1 MGIIE
6 IKNITKRFND
16 KLVLDN
22 VSFKVN
28 EGEIFGFIGPNG
40 AGKSTL
46 INIMTTLLVPDSGK
60 IKICGYDI
68 VKESLKAKA
77 NIGYV
82 PQDIAL
88 LEELSAYDNLE
99 FFGALYG
106 LKGKLLKER
115 IKEALE
121 VTGLED
127 KRKQKVKKFSGGM
140 KRRLNIATAIMHHPK
155 VLIMDEPTVGVDPQS
170 RNHIFTFT
178 KKICK
183 EWGTTVIYT
192 SHYMEEVEEL
202 CERVFIIDLGKE
214 IAYGNKEDIKRK
226 VKKFSG
232 GMKRRLNIATAI
244 MHHPKV
250 LIMDEPTVGVD
261 PQSRNHIFTFTKKI
275 CKEWGT
281 TVIYTSH
288 YMEEVEEL
296 CERVFIIDL
305 GKEIA
310 YGNKED
316 IKSSVFPNNKVII
329 NASNISGEAL
339 LKLENVE
346 GVLKV
351 LDNENLITLTINSN
365 FKLGNALNILE
376 KENVVI
382 KKISYEEAKLEDV
395 FLTLTGKNLRD

>member
-1 MGIIE
+1 MAIIE

-22 VSFKVN
+22 ISYEINK
-28 EGEIFGFIGPNG
+28 GEIFGFIGPNG

-46 INIMTTLLVPDSGK
+46 INIMTSLLVPDSGSV
-60 IKICGYDI
+60 KICGYDI

-214 IAYGNKEDIKRK
+214 IAYGNKEDIK
-226 VKKFSG
+226 
-232 GMKRRLNIATAI
+232 
-244 MHHPKV
+244 
-250 LIMDEPTVGVD
+250 
-261 PQSRNHIFTFTKKI
+261 
-275 CKEWGT
+275 
-281 TVIYTSH
+281 
-288 YMEEVEEL
+288 
-296 CERVFIIDL
+296 
-305 GKEIA
+305 
-310 YGNKED
+310 
-316 IKSSVFPNNKVII
+316 SSVFPNNKVII
-329 NASNISGEAL
+329 DASNMSGEAL
-339 LKLENVE
+339 IKLENVE
-346 GVLKV
+346 GILKIV
-351 LDNENLITLTINSN
+351 DNKNLITLTINSN

-376 KENVVI
+376 KENVII

>member
-1 MGIIE
+1 MAIIE
-6 IKNITKRFND
+6 IKNVTKRFND

-22 VSFKVN
+22 ISYEVN
-28 EGEIFGFIGPNG
+28 KGEIFGFIGPNG

-46 INIMTTLLVPDSGK
+46 INIMTSLLVPDSGSV
-60 IKICGYDI
+60 KICGYDI
-68 VKESLKAKA
+68 VKESIKAKE

-140 KRRLNIATAIMHHPK
+140 KRRLNISTAIMHHPK

-214 IAYGNKEDIKRK
+214 IAYGNKE
-226 VKKFSG
+226 
-232 GMKRRLNIATAI
+232 
-244 MHHPKV
+244 
-250 LIMDEPTVGVD
+250 E
-261 PQSRNHIFTFTKKI
+261 
-275 CKEWGT
+275 
-281 TVIYTSH
+281 
-288 YMEEVEEL
+288 
-296 CERVFIIDL
+296 
-305 GKEIA
+305 
-310 YGNKED
+310 

-329 NASNISGEAL
+329 DASNMSGEAL
-339 LKLENVE
+339 LKLENIE
-346 GVLKV
+346 GILKV
-351 LDNENLITLTINSN
+351 IDSENLIILTINSD
-365 FKLGNALNILE
+365 FKLANALNILE
-376 KENVVI
+376 EENVVI

>member
-1 MGIIE
+1 MAIIE

-22 VSFKVN
+22 ISYEINK
-28 EGEIFGFIGPNG
+28 GEIFGFIGPNG

-46 INIMTTLLVPDSGK
+46 INIMTSLLVPDSGSV
-60 IKICGYDI
+60 KICGYDI

-140 KRRLNIATAIMHHPK
+140 KRRLNIAT
-155 VLIMDEPTVGVDPQS
+155 
-170 RNHIFTFT
+170 
-178 KKICK
+178 
-183 EWGTTVIYT
+183 
-192 SHYMEEVEEL
+192 
-202 CERVFIIDLGKE
+202 
-214 IAYGNKEDIKRK
+214 
-226 VKKFSG
+226 
-232 GMKRRLNIATAI
+232 ATAI

-329 NASNISGEAL
+329 DASNMSGEAL
-339 LKLENVE
+339 IKLETVE
-346 GVLKV
+346 GILKIV
-351 LDNENLITLTINSN
+351 DNENLITLTINSN
-365 FKLGNALNILE
+365 FKLGNVLNILE
-376 KENVVI
+376 KENVII

>member
-1 MGIIE
+1 MAIIE
-6 IKNITKRFND
+6 IKNVTKRFND

-22 VSFKVN
+22 ISYEVN
-28 EGEIFGFIGPNG
+28 KGEIFGFIGPNG

-46 INIMTTLLVPDSGK
+46 INIMTSVLVPYSGSV
-60 IKICGYDI
+60 KICGYDI
-68 VKESLKAKA
+68 VKESIKAKE

-214 IAYGNKEDIKRK
+214 IAYGNKE
-226 VKKFSG
+226 
-232 GMKRRLNIATAI
+232 
-244 MHHPKV
+244 
-250 LIMDEPTVGVD
+250 E
-261 PQSRNHIFTFTKKI
+261 
-275 CKEWGT
+275 
-281 TVIYTSH
+281 
-288 YMEEVEEL
+288 
-296 CERVFIIDL
+296 
-305 GKEIA
+305 
-310 YGNKED
+310 

-329 NASNISGEAL
+329 DASNMSGEAL
-339 LKLENVE
+339 LKLENIE
-346 GVLKV
+346 GILKV
-351 LDNENLITLTINSN
+351 IDSENLIILTINSD
-365 FKLGNALNILE
+365 FKLANALNILE
-376 KENVVI
+376 EENVVI